1 LNEAEG
7 AALRD
12 YDAKVANLLHVDD
25 FAPHELCAGGGAS
38 ASPGS

>member
-7 AALRD
+7 AALRESE
-12 YDAKVANLLHVDD
+12 AKVSNLLHVDD

-38 ASPGS
+38 ARPGS